1 MLQEIFA
8 PFGLIYGYLLC
19 SNRYLAT
26 LIPHWRTYGLFEE
39 YAPPV
44 TIYYAHLAHA
54 IGDTDSAETCYHIAA
69 NLDGAGAVWSN
80 VPRVDL

>member
-1 MLQEIFA
+1 MFKSV
-8 PFGLIYGYLLC
+8 FGNLNTSRVNL
-19 SNRYLAT
+19 R
-26 LIPHWRTYGLFEE
+26 PFEE

-69 NLDGAGAVWSN
+69 NLDSVGPVGSN
-80 VPRVDL
+80 VPQVDL